1 MLLRYLNSL
10 VNILFIHTIPSTT
23 FASGI
28 GGSGTPGSSS
38 GSSTSGIQNAFYSYG
53 VINAKALF
61 GTSLVPE
68 AKLRLYN
75 EDGQLYEVSLDKSV
89 SINGVDY
96 PCSTKEEMQAVL
108 AEIPLNSF
116 AKIYGRNDKVTSVL
130 FDNTS
135 DSYTNLTYDTETK
148 QFSNISTEASSLP
161 IYYGDFEN
169 ITAPYLDENH
179 KYNIDLYDYGVHI
192 TKMTAINANNTVERI
207 DVNFAMNSNFLQN
220 IFVYCETT
228 DENSMIKAELYTNGG
243 LSFKE
248 HFLFRESYA
257 PATEEVAFIDV
268 PNNWNDYLIKLCM
281 TDQNGNQVSHLYTIE
296 IQTDLMDIQ
305 HLNVINKGVFK
316 DSWGE
321 LIPRLLI
328 VDSSG
333 NENTKDCAEKCIVDG
348 VRYSNPED
356 IIANISLNTF
366 YKIYEN
372 EDGEIAVISQY
383 DKIYGEFSDIVCG
396 NNTLQGN
403 INIFQ
408 ATEQFDLII
417 ALYNGDILIDVLS
430 FSEPSNVASQSF
442 EFTVDTNEDYNLKAF
457 FLDKETM
464 TPLGDTAY
472 N

>member
-1 MLLRYLNSL
+1 MRKTSVIAFVLS
-10 VNILFIHTIPSTT
+10 ILFILTIPSTT

-53 VINAKALF
+53 VLNAKALF

-116 AKIYGRNDKVTSVL
+116 AKIYEKNDKVTSIL
-130 FDNTS
+130 FDNIPE
-135 DSYTNLTYDTETK
+135 SYTDVTYNVNLEC
-148 QFSNISTEASSLP
+148 FNNIPTEASSLP

-192 TKMTAINANNTVERI
+192 TKMTAINTNNTVERME
-207 DVNFAMNSNFLQN
+207 VNFAVNSNFLQN

-228 DENSMIKAELYTNGG
+228 DENAMIKAELYTSDGC
-243 LSFKE
+243 LLRE
-248 HFLFRESYA
+248 HFA
-257 PATEEVAFIDV
+257 PAIEEVAFIDV
-268 PNNWNDYLIKLCM
+268 PNNWNDYLIKLYM

-305 HLNVINKGVFK
+305 YLNVINKGVFK

-321 LIPRLLI
+321 LIPRLLV
-328 VDSSG
+328 VDNSG

-366 YKIYEN
+366 YKLYEN
-372 EDGEIAVISQY
+372 EDGEITVISQY
-383 DKIYGEFSDIVCG
+383 DKIYGEFSDIVCQ
-396 NNTLQGN
+396 NSTLHGN

-408 ATEQFDLII
+408 ATEQFTLFI
-417 ALYNGDILIDVLS
+417 ALYNGDVLIDISS
-430 FSEPSNVASQSF
+430 FSEPSNVVSQSF
-442 EFTVDTNEDYNLKAF
+442 EFTVDPNEEYNLKAF
-457 FLDKETM
+457 FLDKEAM